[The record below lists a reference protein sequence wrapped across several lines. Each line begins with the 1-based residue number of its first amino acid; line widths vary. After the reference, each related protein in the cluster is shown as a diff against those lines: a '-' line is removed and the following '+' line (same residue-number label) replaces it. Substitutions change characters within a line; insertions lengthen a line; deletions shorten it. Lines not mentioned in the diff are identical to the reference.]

1 MFQGTLSTAGD
12 MIHLST
18 APQSSKIRISTT
30 RDQGTSDTK
39 HVCCLA
45 SFQLFGSIFYC
56 VCNRDDKRFR
66 RPTFNEKASPPFAQR
81 FGVPAHSLEKVR
93 TDKTNGGLW
102 RPLDGGLWRPLE
114 DAIQKASSRTIREG
128 EDAKVFGKGRR
139 EQQHCDGACARGRS
153 C

>member
-18 APQSSKIRISTT
+18 APQSFKIRTSTT
-30 RDQGTSDTK
+30 RDPGTSDTK

-56 VCNRDDKRFR
+56 VRNRDDKRFR
-66 RPTFNEKASPPFAQR
+66 RPTFSEKASPPFAQR
-81 FGVPAHSLEKVR
+81 FGGPAHSLEKVGTDR
-93 TDKTNGGLW
+93 TK
-102 RPLDGGLWRPLE
+102 GGLWRPLE
-114 DAIQKASSRTIREG
+114 DAIQKASSRAIREG
-128 EDAKVFGKGRR
+128 EDAKVLGKGRR